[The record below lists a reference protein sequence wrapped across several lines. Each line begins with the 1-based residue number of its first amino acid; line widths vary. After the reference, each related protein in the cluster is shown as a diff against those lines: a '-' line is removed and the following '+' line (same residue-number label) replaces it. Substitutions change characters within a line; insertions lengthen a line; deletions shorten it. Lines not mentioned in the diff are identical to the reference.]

1 MPNKRSQ
8 MKGGWSKPKP
18 RKTSTSANRKAL
30 RLSGAPPKR
39 AKKSTAR
46 KLGDTYVKTIK
57 WALPRVAGLHNPFV
71 KGASKILPK
80 WHPLS
85 TKKKK

>member
-18 RKTSTSANRKAL
+18 KPK
-30 RLSGAPPKR
+30 PKR
-39 AKKSTAR
+39 AAKKAAKPKKSTAR
-46 KLGDTYVKTIK
+46 KLGDTYVKTMK
-57 WALPRVAGLHNPFV
+57 WAVPKVFGLHNPLV
-71 KGASKILPK
+71 TGGRKILPK